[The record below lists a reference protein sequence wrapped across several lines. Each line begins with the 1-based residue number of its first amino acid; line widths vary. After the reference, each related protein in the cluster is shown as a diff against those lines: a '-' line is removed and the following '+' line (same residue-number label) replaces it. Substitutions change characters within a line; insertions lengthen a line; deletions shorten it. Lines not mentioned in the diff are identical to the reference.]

1 MVTFQ
6 PRSGAFPVNSLANRP
21 KSESNANFPRV
32 VRPHSDLPQ
41 RPHKKKGTAFF
52 LVFPTT
58 NTKHIPKSYLK
69 NEKFVASIIV
79 NTTTLQAQDSR
90 DNTIPAT
97 RLNPTKIRESTPGE
111 GRKFSEE
118 ANGEGKAELTSNDVH
133 AAEDDY
139 AGAQEREERR
149 EDTPLRR
156 RRHRPVGPG
165 SRRTAAATS
174 SRRTA
179 LTTPEPAQ
187 LPLLRRY
194 RHRRRQS
201 QPPLPLRQ
209 QPRSQSGGSEPH
221 RPTASATRYG
231 ESGSIGAPP
240 ISRRLVGCR
249 GRGREKAKRRRGPAN
264 PERSVA
270 FARKEACFAD
280 YLLLQQCL
288 VGNRRVYTCAHAS
301 DRWDLRVPP
310 DPTRRWR
317 EARREARS
325 CDAWLGMTCGPI
337 ETCGVASNGTDT
349 SGQWGGGF
357 AGGGYFIWTC
367 CMTVGSESM
376 GPLCQL
382 PRLG

>member
-1 MVTFQ
+1 MYSLGNVPFQ

-21 KSESNANFPRV
+21 KRNPNPTQISREWYDRIQIYRNAP
-32 VRPHSDLPQ
+32 PQ
-41 RPHKKKGTAFF
+41 KKGTAFF

-69 NEKFVASIIV
+69 NEKFVAPIIV

-139 AGAQEREERR
+139 AGAQEREERS

-165 SRRTAAATS
+165 SRRTAAAAAATS

-280 YLLLQQCL
+280 SCCCSSAWWATGAFIPAPTPLTGGACAFLLIPH
-288 VGNRRVYTCAHAS
+288 VGGVRHAAK
-301 DRWDLRVPP
+301 RGPA
-310 DPTRRWR
+310 TRGW
-317 EARREARS
+317 E
-325 CDAWLGMTCGPI
+325 
-337 ETCGVASNGTDT
+337 
-349 SGQWGGGF
+349 
-357 AGGGYFIWTC
+357 
-367 CMTVGSESM
+367 
-376 GPLCQL
+376 
-382 PRLG
+382 

>member
-1 MVTFQ
+1 MRF
-6 PRSGAFPVNSLANRP
+6 SLANRP

-41 RPHKKKGTAFF
+41 RPHKKRNR
-52 LVFPTT
+52 LFPRLPNNEHQTH
-58 NTKHIPKSYLK
+58 TK
-69 NEKFVASIIV
+69 IV
-79 NTTTLQAQDSR
+79 SKKREICRPNTTTLQAQDSC

-97 RLNPTKIRESTPGE
+97 RLNPTKIRESTPEE

-165 SRRTAAATS
+165 SRRTAAAAAAATS

-179 LTTPEPAQ
+179 LTAPEPAQ
-187 LPLLRRY
+187 LPLLRRH

-249 GRGREKAKRRRGPAN
+249 GRGREKTKRRRGPAN
-264 PERSVA
+264 PEQTSCV
-270 FARKEACFAD
+270 RKEGSLLCRL
-280 YLLLQQCL
+280 LLLQQCL
-288 VGNRRVYTCAHAS
+288 VGNRRVYTCAQAS
-301 DRWDLRVPP
+301 DRWGLRVPP